1 MAKQLRKGSL
11 LDESLEAK
19 IAGIERNFNL
29 SEDDCRTVMQRMTLE
44 MSKGLGKE
52 TNEKAKVKMIPSF
65 VTALPDGT
73 ERGNFLALDL
83 GGTNF
88 RVLHV
93 QIIDPV
99 DDDQPNIEMDS
110 QIYKMPQ
117 SVITGEGEKLFDHI
131 AECMA
136 DFLTRLGLSKTLLP
150 VGFTFSFPCKQ
161 ESLDSASLIA
171 WTKGFSAPGVEGKNV
186 VTMLKDAIDR
196 RGDMQCNVV
205 AVVNDTVGTLMSC
218 AHSVPDCQIGLI
230 VGTGSNACY
239 MEQSK
244 NVELISS
251 NVGDMCINMEWGA
264 FGDDGALED
273 FRNTYDRLVDDASI
287 NAGRQLFEKM
297 ISGMYLGEI
306 VRLVLC
312 NLTEQGALFNGR
324 KSPALSTYG
333 KFETS
338 FVSQIEGLP
347 INSVLSSI
355 VQELDEIQDTGP
367 VNEEINTKLKLIS
380 RQLQLLSHRTSDMTA
395 TQNVLASLDLLE
407 ANRADCEI
415 VTRVCQAVSRR
426 AAYMCA
432 SGIAAVAHKIAAN
445 DRASGSV
452 KEGETARIT
461 AGVDGTVYKKHPTFA
476 DMMDSMTKS
485 LCKDA
490 DIEVDFA
497 LSYDGSGKGAAL
509 VTAVA
514 DRLLKAQ

>member
-338 FVSQIEGLP
+338 FVSQIEGD
-347 INSVLSSI
+347 SI
-355 VQELDEIQDTGP
+355 AMRRLLLDQPHLCG
-367 VNEEINTKLKLIS
+367 
-380 RQLQLLSHRTSDMTA
+380 TSDMTA

>member
-1 MAKQLRKGSL
+1 
-11 LDESLEAK
+11 
-19 IAGIERNFNL
+19 
-29 SEDDCRTVMQRMTLE
+29 MTLE

-239 MEQSK
+239 MEQSA
-244 NVELISS
+244 NVETCD
-251 NVGDMCINMEWGA
+251 VTDEDMCINMEWGA

-273 FRNTYDRLVDDASI
+273 FRNDYDRTVDTTSI
-287 NAGRQLFEKM
+287 NKGRQLFEKM
-297 ISGMYLGEI
+297 ISGMYMGEI

-312 NLTEQGALFNGR
+312 ELCNKGALFGCK
-324 KSPALSTYG
+324 KSPALNTYG

-338 FVSQIEGLP
+338 FVSQIEGAQLTP
-347 INSVLSSI
+347 
-355 VQELDEIQDTGP
+355 TGSL
-367 VNEEINTKLKLIS
+367 EQKLGNLKCSPRRRSPKETEDALYMRRYMES
-380 RQLQLLSHRTSDMTA
+380 QQHGHDNCTSDMTA

-407 ANRADCEI
+407 ANRADCEV
-415 VTRVCQAVSRR
+415 VT
-426 AAYMCA
+426 
-432 SGIAAVAHKIAAN
+432 G
-445 DRASGSV
+445 
-452 KEGETARIT
+452 
-461 AGVDGTVYKKHPTFA
+461 
-476 DMMDSMTKS
+476 
-485 LCKDA
+485 
-490 DIEVDFA
+490 
-497 LSYDGSGKGAAL
+497 
-509 VTAVA
+509 
-514 DRLLKAQ
+514 